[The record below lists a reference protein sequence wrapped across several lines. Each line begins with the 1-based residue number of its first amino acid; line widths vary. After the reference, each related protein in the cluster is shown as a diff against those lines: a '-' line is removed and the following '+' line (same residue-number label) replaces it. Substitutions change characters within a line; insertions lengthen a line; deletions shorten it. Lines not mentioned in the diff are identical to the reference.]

1 MKLKLLAASFI
12 IGLSVVTY
20 KAVTYDPVPSII
32 EALREGKTVTLDSG
46 VVYNFTD
53 YKNIPVTGE
62 FNLNGATIKADS
74 MLQTAFNDNQYLF
87 LLDGGT
93 IHSGQIIGASGRNYA
108 IKTGYFGAIQVM
120 TKGSIK
126 NMKFKHCDKWAIRI
140 FGDRWSNNDTSFI
153 ISCSFDSIPR
163 DGSGY
168 GVWNQYGVVVID
180 SCKFNYLRHAFDAG
194 SEANRTFITNSE
206 FRNCF
211 YIPIH
216 QHRYIGD
223 SVGIG
228 LTVKHCKFYDT
239 YMPFDIGVPFSG
251 QNVID
256 SNDFAGGWIGKIGR
270 DTIPIG
276 TNRMNGK
283 GMIAAP
289 NITGKSVYQTG
300 EKMTLRIER
309 AGEWNNGVKSKQTT
323 TTFAYPMVRVYSAHV
338 GGLSDTMTVVALGSG
353 NYTSFRVIAMCDIE
367 VWSGEKKIA
376 SYPKGK
382 LYDYRF
388 LYYPDTVRIRFMG
401 KAIGVDR
408 STFNVADGF
417 RSLRIRTE
425 NGTVHLDNFLQSGFY
440 DTFEEGVKVKIRYFD
455 GWVEVGR

>member
-1 MKLKLLAASFI
+1 MKLKILAASFV

-20 KAVTYDPVPSII
+20 KVATYNPVMEIVDQ
-32 EALREGKTVTLDSG
+32 LRAGKPVTLDSG
-46 VVYNFTD
+46 KVYDFTGFKD
-53 YKNIPVTGE
+53 IPVTAP
-62 FNLNGATIKADS
+62 FNLNYATIKCDS
-74 MLQTAFNDNQYLF
+74 MLQIGFNDNHYLF
-87 LLDGGT
+87 QVSSGSILNGT
-93 IHSGQIIGASGRNYA
+93 IQGASGRNYA
-108 IKTGYFGAIQVM
+108 IKEGYFGAVQVV
-120 TKGSIK
+120 TKCKIK
-126 NMKFKHCDKWAIRI
+126 DVKFKNCDKWAIRVH
-140 FGDRWSNNDTSFI
+140 GDRWSNLDTTYI
-153 ISCSFDSIPR
+153 TNCTFDSIPR

-168 GVWNQYGVVVID
+168 GTWNQYGVVVMD

-194 SEANRTFITNSE
+194 SEANSTFIYNSE

-251 QNVID
+251 QNTID
-256 SNDFAGGWIGKIGR
+256 SNYFAGSWIGKTGR

-276 TNRMNGK
+276 TNSMNGK
-283 GMIAAP
+283 GLIQPP
-289 NITGKSVYQTG
+289 NIIGKTIYQAG
-300 EKMTLRIER
+300 EKMTLRVNET
-309 AGEWNNGVKSKQTT
+309 AEWNNGVVSKQTT
-323 TTFAYPMVRVYSAHV
+323 TTFAFPMVRVYSAHV
-338 GGLSDTMTVVALGSG
+338 GGLSDTITVVALGSG
-353 NYTSFRVIAMCDIE
+353 NYTSFRVMAHCPVE
-367 VWSGEKKIA
+367 VWSGEKRIA

-388 LYYPDTVRIRFMG
+388 LYYPDTVRIRLMG

-425 NGTVHLDNFLQSGFY
+425 LGTAHLDNFLQSGFY
-440 DTFEEGVKVKIRYFD
+440 DTFEEGVKVKIRYFE
-455 GWVEVGR
+455 GYVEVWR